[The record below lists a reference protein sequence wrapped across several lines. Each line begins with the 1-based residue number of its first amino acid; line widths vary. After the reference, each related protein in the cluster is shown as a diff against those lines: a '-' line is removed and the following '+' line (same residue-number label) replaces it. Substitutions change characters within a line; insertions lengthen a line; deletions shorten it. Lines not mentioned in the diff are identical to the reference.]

1 MYRVL
6 LIEDEAQLLE
16 NLAENLSFEG
26 FEVYTAEDGWAGV
39 QAAVEHM
46 PDVIVCDLMMPEL
59 DGHGVLLELRSRP
72 STSHIPFIFLTARA
86 GIEDMRKGMN
96 LGADDYLAKP
106 CSHDTLV
113 NTINARMAKHVE
125 SAGRYERTMEILETA
140 LAQQHEASQL
150 KTRLL
155 SMVSHDLRIGL
166 TSILSSEQLI
176 KNYDHRMDSE
186 RRTNYLLRIER
197 NVHQML
203 TMLDDLLMVGEQEA
217 GGVVLK
223 IDVIDLY
230 VLSRDMSSDLAS
242 MYGNSHHIELN
253 AQSGVDYL
261 IEADERYVTRI
272 LMNLLSNAFKY
283 SDEGT
288 TISLDLIAHEES
300 VKIVIR
306 DQGIGIP
313 TNDLEAL
320 FDIYKRA
327 GNVGGV
333 RGKGIGLAV
342 VKQAVDMHN
351 GSIEVESVEDEGTA
365 FTITLPRRHVVSEKG
380 ATKTVA
386 AP

>member
-1 MYRVL
+1 
-6 LIEDEAQLLE
+6 
-16 NLAENLSFEG
+16 
-26 FEVYTAEDGWAGV
+26 
-39 QAAVEHM
+39 
-46 PDVIVCDLMMPEL
+46 
-59 DGHGVLLELRSRP
+59 
-72 STSHIPFIFLTARA
+72 
-86 GIEDMRKGMN
+86 
-96 LGADDYLAKP
+96 
-106 CSHDTLV
+106 
-113 NTINARMAKHVE
+113 
-125 SAGRYERTMEILETA
+125 MEILETA
-140 LAQQHEASQL
+140 LEQQHEASQL

-176 KNYDHRMDSE
+176 KNYDHKMNAE

-217 GGVVLK
+217 GGVVLN
-223 IDVIDLY
+223 IDVLDLY
-230 VLSRDMSSDLAS
+230 VICRDMSSDLAS
-242 MYGNSHHIELN
+242 MYGHSHEVVLN
-253 AQSGVDYL
+253 AQAGVDYL

-283 SDEGT
+283 SEEGT
-288 TISLDLIAHEES
+288 TITVDLASQDDCVQLI
-300 VKIVIR
+300 IR

-313 TNDLEAL
+313 TGDIDAL

-351 GSIEVESVEDEGTA
+351 GAIEVESIEDEGTV
-365 FTITLPRRHVVSEKG
+365 FTISLPRRHVKSEKG
-380 ATKTVA
+380 VTKPLLA
-386 AP
+386 Q